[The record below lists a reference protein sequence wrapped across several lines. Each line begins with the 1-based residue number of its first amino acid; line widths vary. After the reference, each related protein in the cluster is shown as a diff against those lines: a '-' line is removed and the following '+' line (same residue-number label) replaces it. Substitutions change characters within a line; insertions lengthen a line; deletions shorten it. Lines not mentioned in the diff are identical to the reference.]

1 LDSTSLLQI
10 VGMTGALILIV
21 PGVIYGLRNRR
32 TALRNVAIWAAVAG
46 VSVLLFWL
54 QVRQ

>member
-1 LDSTSLLQI
+1 MDSTSLLQI